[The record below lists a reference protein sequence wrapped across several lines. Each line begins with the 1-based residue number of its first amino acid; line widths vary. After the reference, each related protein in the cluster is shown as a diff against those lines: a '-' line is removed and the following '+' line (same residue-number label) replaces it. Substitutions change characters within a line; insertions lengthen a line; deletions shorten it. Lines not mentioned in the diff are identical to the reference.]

1 MNSSPCPFWV
11 SFSHWIQHQIKGWM
25 KPTTVT
31 LALGAL
37 ADLSRSKADLLVEN
51 ALLRQQL
58 IVLHRQVKR
67 PQLTNGDR
75 FRLVLLARCTKFWN
89 HALHIIQPD
98 TLLRWHRDLFLL
110 YWRHISKN
118 REKKQR
124 ISSKVIQ
131 LIRKIIQDNQLW
143 GAERIRGELL
153 KLGITMSK
161 RTIQKYI
168 RLVRKTS
175 SFTQNWATFIKNQM
189 GDIWTCDFTV
199 AYDWLFHPMYI
210 FVIMEL
216 KKRQIIQMGV
226 TDSPSDEWTA
236 QQLREA
242 TPFGR
247 HPKYLIRDRDS
258 KYGSQFSALATHSG
272 IKIIKTPYRTPQ
284 ANAFCERF
292 MGSLKRECLDHSL
305 VLNKRHLKRLVSEYR
320 VYFNEERPHQ
330 GIQQRIPNRPDGLPI
345 NESGEIRSVSFLG
358 GLHHGYSR
366 VSSPLQANF
375 PGG

>member
-98 TLLRWHRDLFLL
+98 TLLRWHRDLFRL

-124 ISSKVIQ
+124 IPSKVIQ

-175 SFTQNWATFIKNQM
+175 SFTQNWATFIKN
-189 GDIWTCDFTV
+189 
-199 AYDWLFHPMYI
+199 
-210 FVIMEL
+210 
-216 KKRQIIQMGV
+216 
-226 TDSPSDEWTA
+226 
-236 QQLREA
+236 
-242 TPFGR
+242 
-247 HPKYLIRDRDS
+247 
-258 KYGSQFSALATHSG
+258 
-272 IKIIKTPYRTPQ
+272 
-284 ANAFCERF
+284 
-292 MGSLKRECLDHSL
+292 
-305 VLNKRHLKRLVSEYR
+305 
-320 VYFNEERPHQ
+320 
-330 GIQQRIPNRPDGLPI
+330 
-345 NESGEIRSVSFLG
+345 
-358 GLHHGYSR
+358 
-366 VSSPLQANF
+366 
-375 PGG
+375 

>member
-1 MNSSPCPFWV
+1 MNPSPCPFWV
-11 SFSHWIQHQIKGWM
+11 SFSHWIEHQIKGWV
-25 KPTTVT
+25 KPTTIT

-58 IVLHRQVKR
+58 IVFHRQVKR
-67 PQLTNGDR
+67 PKLANGDR
-75 FRLVLLARCTKFWN
+75 IRLILLARCSRFW
-89 HALHIIQPD
+89 HQALHIIQPD
-98 TLLRWHRDLFLL
+98 TLLRWHRDLFRL
-110 YWRHISKN
+110 YWRYISKN
-118 REKKQR
+118 RKEKQKIPSETIR
-124 ISSKVIQ
+124 IIRRLIQ
-131 LIRKIIQDNQLW
+131 ENTLW
-143 GAERIRGELL
+143 DAERIRGELL
-153 KLGITMSK
+153 KLGNILGK

-168 RLVRKTS
+168 RLVRKTP
-175 SFTQNWATFIKNQM
+175 SFSQNWATFIRNHA
-189 GDIWTCDFTV
+189 GNIRACDFTV
-199 AYDWLFHPMYI
+199 AYDWLFQPIYI

-216 KKRQIIQMGV
+216 KKRRIIHIGV
-226 TDSPSDEWTA
+226 TDSPTDEWTT

-242 TPFGR
+242 TPCGE
-247 HPKYLIRDRDS
+247 HPKYLIRDLDS
-258 KYGSQFSALATHSG
+258 KYGSQFSALAAHTG
-272 IKIIKTPYRTPQ
+272 IEIIKTPYRTPQ

-305 VLNKRHLKRLVSEYR
+305 VLHKRHLKRLISEYR
-320 VYFNEERPHQ
+320 IYFNEERPHQ

-345 NESGEIRSVSFLG
+345 NESGVVRSVSFLG